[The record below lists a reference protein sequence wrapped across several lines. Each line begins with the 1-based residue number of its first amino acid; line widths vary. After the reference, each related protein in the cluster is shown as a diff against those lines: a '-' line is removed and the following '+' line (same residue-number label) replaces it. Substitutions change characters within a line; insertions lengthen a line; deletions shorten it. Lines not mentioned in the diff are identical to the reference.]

1 MPLTDKGLAF
11 NRKTELYIGIFKDDA
26 QASNSGYL
34 IDNLHYEFEI
44 TRSTE
49 FYKDTATFTVYSPN
63 RETAAEIMDSGCA
76 VLFKA
81 GYDGLIGTVFVG
93 QIATAYPEDD
103 DPTAQKLVIV
113 CNSQRGAQ
121 YPLQRTAIV
130 RLFKEGDSYY
140 DVLKGIADYVGV
152 PLSGAEV
159 LKSIKLETGY
169 LANGPVRD
177 EVEFFV
183 EKFLRPIGG
192 KVIISNNEM
201 IYLDRNYNAK
211 FETVFLD
218 YSTGLVSAKAR
229 RDEKYQSSE
238 DAFSEN
244 MDFYLGLK
252 EIDDPEVRKRKS
264 LERSVEP
271 LNEVDFECLINPG
284 IQVGS
289 PIYID
294 ARKNEN
300 DSLSV
305 LGKFYVTELHYN
317 GDNFGGNF
325 SLTGKAVEKRV

>member
-26 QASNSGYL
+26 QTSNSGYL
-34 IDNLHYEFEI
+34 IDNLNYEFEI

-49 FYKDTATFTVYSPN
+49 FYKDTASFTVYAPN
-63 RETAAEIMDSGCA
+63 RETMAEIMDSGCA
-76 VLFKA
+76 VIFKA
-81 GYDGLIGTVFVG
+81 GYDGLLGTVFVG

-103 DPTAQKLVIV
+103 DPTSQKLVLV

-121 YPLQRTAIV
+121 YRLQRTYITK
-130 RLFKEGDSYY
+130 LFREGASYY

-159 LKSIKLETGY
+159 LKSMKLDAGY
-169 LANGPVRD
+169 IAAGTVRD
-177 EVEFFV
+177 AVAEFV
-183 EKFLRPIGG
+183 SRRLRPIGG

-201 IYLDRNYNAK
+201 IYLDRNHNAR

-218 YSTGLVSAKAR
+218 YSTGLVSAKPL

-244 MDFYLGLK
+244 MEYYIGLNSSG
-252 EIDDPEVRKRKS
+252 DPEVQRQKS

-271 LNEVDFECLINPG
+271 LNEVEFECLINPG

-289 PIYID
+289 PICID
-294 ARKNEN
+294 ARKDEN

>member
-1 MPLTDKGLAF
+1 MRMLDKGMAF
-11 NRKTELYIGIFKDDA
+11 NRNTELYVGIFKDGA
-26 QASNSGYL
+26 NASTSGYL

-49 FYKDTATFTVYSPN
+49 FYKDTATFTIYSPN

-81 GYDGLIGTVFVG
+81 GYDRMIGTVFVG
-93 QIATAYPEDD
+93 QIASAYPEDD
-103 DPTAQKLVIV
+103 DPTAQKLVLV

-121 YPLQRTAIV
+121 YRLQRTFFTKFF
-130 RLFKEGDSYY
+130 REGESYY
-140 DVLKGIADYVGV
+140 AVLKGIADYVGV

-159 LKSIKLETGY
+159 LKSRTLDAGYIATG
-169 LANGPVRD
+169 NVRD
-177 EVEFFV
+177 AVSEFV
-183 EKFLRPIGG
+183 RRRLRPIGG

-201 IYLDRNYNAK
+201 IYLDRDCNAE
-211 FETVFLD
+211 FETVYLD
-218 YSTGLVSAKAR
+218 YSTGLISAKPR
-229 RDEKYQSSE
+229 RDEKFQSSE

-244 MDFYLGLK
+244 MEYYIGLK
-252 EIDDPEVRKRKS
+252 SSGDPDVWKS
-264 LERSVEP
+264 KQLEASVEP

-284 IQVGS
+284 IQIGS
-289 PIYID
+289 PIHID
-294 ARKNEN
+294 ARKDGK

-305 LGKFYVTELHYN
+305 LGKYYVTELHYA